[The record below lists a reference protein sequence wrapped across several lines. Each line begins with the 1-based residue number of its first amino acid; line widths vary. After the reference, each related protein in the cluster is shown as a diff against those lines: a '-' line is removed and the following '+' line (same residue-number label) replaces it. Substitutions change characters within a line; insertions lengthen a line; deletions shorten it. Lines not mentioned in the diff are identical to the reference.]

1 MFNKKN
7 PMRYFSGSTFARL
20 PLYKLAAGGTAV
32 VLTASIGL
40 GAFAA
45 SVGPLSAPEPSPT
58 PIVTATPETAATP
71 TPSPTPSPTPEPD
84 KPLTMEASVIQ
95 QDVGVTLYVE
105 NAPEL
110 SPTPDASASPSPTP
124 SKSAKEDDAENEK
137 TPLLGVAATITL
149 TDAKGNATDYELDTE
164 TGTALAEDVAPGDY
178 TLAVQPIEGYTQP
191 EAQTV
196 TVKEKVVYKADVKA
210 VKEKIVQ
217 ASQVNESAEDSGV
230 SNAGSAPIVNEVTD
244 TVTYADSARTETGSK
259 TSYTA
264 KLSSSGHLL
273 LADGSEAP
281 YWPVYRDGTKELIG
295 ATRDTSY
302 AANSNTAAWAAGAR
316 DSITLLGAASQRMAW
331 VHREDAPGESTALNE
346 SATTTPAAETTPEP
360 TTETTQTIEA
370 IQHAKAAGAPLVVA
384 VNKIDKPE
392 ANPDRV
398 EQELLQHEV
407 ISEKFGGDVQFVPVS
422 AKKGTG
428 VDDLLGAI
436 LLQSEVL
443 ELTAVKDGMA
453 SGVVIESYLD
463 KGRGPVATILVQSGT
478 LRKGDIV
485 LCGFEYGRVRAM
497 RDENGKEIDEAGP
510 SIPVEVLGL
519 SGVPAAG
526 DEATVVRDE
535 KKARE
540 VALHRQGKF
549 REVKL
554 ARQQKAKL
562 ENMFSNMT
570 EGDVAELNIIV
581 KADVQGSVEAIIQ
594 SLQDLSTDEVK
605 VKVVGSG
612 VGGISETD
620 ATLAAASN
628 AIMVGFNVR
637 ADASAR
643 RIIEAENIDLR
654 YYSIIYELL
663 NDVKAAMSG
672 MLQPE
677 FKQEIIGLAEVRDV
691 FKHPK
696 FGAIAGCMVTEGVVK
711 RNNPIRVLRDN
722 VVIFEGELESLRR
735 FKDDVAEVRNGM
747 ECGIGVKNYN
757 DVKVGDQIEVF
768 EVVEVKRSI

>member
-105 NAPEL
+105 SAPEP

-164 TGTALAEDVAPGDY
+164 TGTALAEDVTPGDY

-273 LADGSEAP
+273 LADGTETP
-281 YWPVYRDGTKELIG
+281 YLPVYQDGTKDLIG
-295 ATRDTSY
+295 AMRDTSY
-302 AANSNTAAWAAGAR
+302 AANTATAAWLPGAA
-316 DSITLLGAASQRMAW
+316 DSVTLLGAANTRMAW
-331 VHREDAPGESTALNE
+331 VHRADEETPVPADPTPEPTPESTPEPTPEATPAPTEAPTETPAETQTPAPTAAPTEAPTAAPTQAPTQVPDPTAGWPDNIAVQELANYGFAVT
-346 SATTTPAAETTPEP
+346 SATTTIYEYTGWQDIDGATYYYDPSTHQPVTGQQVIQGNVYTFAAD
-360 TTETTQTIEA
+360 
-370 IQHAKAAGAPLVVA
+370 GALNRTA
-384 VNKIDKPE
+384 RGID
-392 ANPDRV
+392 V
-398 EQELLQHEV
+398 
-407 ISEKFGGDVQFVPVS
+407 SKFQGS
-422 AKKGTG
+422 
-428 VDDLLGAI
+428 
-436 LLQSEVL
+436 
-443 ELTAVKDGMA
+443 
-453 SGVVIESYLD
+453 
-463 KGRGPVATILVQSGT
+463 
-478 LRKGDIV
+478 
-485 LCGFEYGRVRAM
+485 
-497 RDENGKEIDEAGP
+497 IDWNA
-510 SIPVEVLGL
+510 
-519 SGVPAAG
+519 
-526 DEATVVRDE
+526 
-535 KKARE
+535 
-540 VALHRQGKF
+540 
-549 REVKL
+549 
-554 ARQQKAKL
+554 
-562 ENMFSNMT
+562 
-570 EGDVAELNIIV
+570 V
-581 KADVQGSVEAIIQ
+581 KADGITFAIIRCGYRGYGSGALVEDSTYRRNIQGAINAGLRVGVYFYSQAINEAEAVEEASMVLSLVSGYSLPLGVYYDTESVGGGRANALSAAERTACAVAFCETIRSAGYSAGVYSYASWFYNALNFANISKYNIWIAQYRDTLSFSYKHNIWQYTGSGSV
-594 SLQDLSTDEVK
+594 K
-605 VKVVGSG
+605 
-612 VGGISETD
+612 GISKPVD
-620 ATLAAASN
+620 
-628 AIMVGFNVR
+628 M
-637 ADASAR
+637 
-643 RIIEAENIDLR
+643 NI
-654 YYSIIYELL
+654 
-663 NDVKAAMSG
+663 G
-672 MLQPE
+672 
-677 FKQEIIGLAEVRDV
+677 
-691 FKHPK
+691 
-696 FGAIAGCMVTEGVVK
+696 
-711 RNNPIRVLRDN
+711 
-722 VVIFEGELESLRR
+722 
-735 FKDDVAEVRNGM
+735 
-747 ECGIGVKNYN
+747 
-757 DVKVGDQIEVF
+757 
-768 EVVEVKRSI
+768 